1 MSVWALEVIL
11 TTKYRY
17 RIIIWHLITLSTS
30 KFDHFLLRIS
40 KMISKGTFIRH
51 EIVLFLS
58 NFIFLFESSLLIV
71 IYWVSVLFSRKY
83 CCYLVSQ
90 VPKYYSAR
98 FLFQFLKS
106 WVSPLK
112 SGRGYTLWSP
122 ILVFSTFF
130 YLTPDFC
137 INIFGYLS
145 YIYFVCCCCFF

>member
-1 MSVWALEVIL
+1 MTPYYTFYI
-11 TTKYRY
+11 K
-17 RIIIWHLITLSTS
+17 IWL
-30 KFDHFLLRIS
+30 LLRIS

-137 INIFGYLS
+137 INIFAYLS
-145 YIYFVCCCCFF
+145 YIFFVCFFFEKSFDKEICDFCPNFI